1 MALILHIETATPTC
15 SVALSENGILLATEE
30 KTASNIHAAVITCFI
45 ETVMK
50 RAEKRLESLDAVCVS
65 KGPGSY
71 TGLRIGVS
79 TAKGLCY
86 ALDKPLV
93 AVGTLEAMA
102 AGLAAQAGMPA
113 DTLFC
118 PVLDAR
124 RMEVFMAIY
133 HLANPSGIVTETEPP
148 RAQVM
153 DEQSLDPWMNDK
165 PLYLFGPGA
174 EK

>member
-1 MALILHIETATPTC
+1 MLFVIQYVVFFKHKTEYEMRISDLSSDVFS
-15 SVALSENGILLATEE
+15 SVL
-30 KTASNIHAAVITCFI
+30 
-45 ETVMK
+45 
-50 RAEKRLESLDAVCVS
+50 
-65 KGPGSY
+65 
-71 TGLRIGVS
+71 
-79 TAKGLCY
+79 

-102 AGLAAQAGMPA
+102 AGLAAQSGMPA

-133 HLANPSGIVTETEPP
+133 HLANPSGLVTETEPP

-153 DEQSLDPWMNDK
+153 RSEERRVGKECVSTCRSRWSPYN
-165 PLYLFGPGA
+165 
-174 EK
+174 